1 MSEWVHP
8 TRPLKCA
15 ACGEVL
21 GRASVWPD
29 GTLAVGDRNEVVIPL
44 TKGADSLAQA
54 QEVARRRAKVSQ
66 VVALD
71 RELRDSDPTRWAAEL
86 TAAED
91 ATRAA
96 MAEIKRLRSG
106 TQDET
111 YQFVCRG
118 GHTPRVSAARLA
130 TAVRDAPNAPLM
142 LT

>member
-1 MSEWVHP
+1 MSQWVHP

-15 ACGEVL
+15 ACREVL

-29 GTLAVGDRNEVVIPL
+29 GTLAVGDRNEVAIPL
-44 TKGADSLAQA
+44 TKGADILAQA
-54 QEVARRRAKVSQ
+54 QDAARDLAQASQ
-66 VVALD
+66 RVALD
-71 RELRDSDPTRWAAEL
+71 RELRESDPERWSADMQSAE
-86 TAAED
+86 E

-106 TQDET
+106 TQAST

-130 TAVRDAPNAPLM
+130 AAVRDAPNTPLM